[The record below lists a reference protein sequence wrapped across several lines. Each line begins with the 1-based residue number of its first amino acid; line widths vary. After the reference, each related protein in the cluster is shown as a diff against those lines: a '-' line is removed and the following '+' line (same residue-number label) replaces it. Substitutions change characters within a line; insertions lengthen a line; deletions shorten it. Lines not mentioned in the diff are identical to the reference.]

1 MKYNWE
7 DKTNNEI
14 LLEIKQMQLDHEA
27 QKQKIIREFDKLVEL
42 EDKFNEAQKIVKERL
57 SGKK

>member
-1 MKYNWE
+1 MKNNWD

-27 QKQKIIREFDKLVEL
+27 LKNKMLRDWDKLVEL
-42 EDKFNEAQKIVKERL
+42 EDKFKEANNIIVERL
-57 SGKK
+57 KGK

>member
-1 MKYNWE
+1 MKHNWE

>member
-27 QKQKIIREFDKLVEL
+27 QKLKIIREFDKLVEL

>member
-1 MKYNWE
+1 MKNNWD

-27 QKQKIIREFDKLVEL
+27 LKSKMLRDWDKLVEL
-42 EDKFNEAQKIVKERL
+42 EDKFKEANNIIVERL
-57 SGKK
+57 KGK

>member
-1 MKYNWE
+1 MKKDWE

-27 QKQKIIREFDKLVEL
+27 LKLKIVREYDKLIEI
-42 EDKFNEAQKIVKERL
+42 ETKFNEAQEIIKQRL
-57 SGKK
+57 KGKK

>member
-1 MKYNWE
+1 MKKDWE

-27 QKQKIIREFDKLVEL
+27 LKLKIVREYDKLIEL
-42 EDKFNEAQKIVKERL
+42 ENKFNEAQEIIKQRL
-57 SGKK
+57 IGKK

>member
-1 MKYNWE
+1 MKKNWE

-27 QKQKIIREFDKLVEL
+27 LKLKIVREYDKLIEL
-42 EDKFNEAQKIVKERL
+42 ENKFNEAQEIIKQRL
-57 SGKK
+57 IGKK